1 MDQIHQ
7 ALVAHGHAATASGRS
22 SALALPAVAKL
33 SKVGGHL
40 YVGPTAS
47 IRKHCLPAAAAAA
60 AEEEEL
66 ADRRLSTPP
75 PTAIIVGTEC
85 IECPERDLSE
95 SGESRRARAVHAED

>member
-47 IRKHCLPAAAAAA
+47 IRKHCLPAAA
-60 AEEEEL
+60 EEEL